1 MRLSILVVHKDEDRQ
16 RGRNSVL
23 QVFFFFLE
31 KKEKNLA
38 LQLNYISN
46 IILNWSW
53 LWQEIQA
60 TAN

>member
-16 RGRNSVL
+16 RGRNCVL
-23 QVFFFFLE
+23 QVFFSFW
-31 KKEKNLA
+31 KKRKNLV